1 MKKLWLPRLSGN
13 PEVSPLQ
20 RFRIRCIH
28 DHVYDVYQMR
38 KTDTSISSSTAKAI
52 LEAAR
57 ELLDRKGL
65 AAVTMRSVAER
76 VGVTPMAIYRH
87 YADRTSLLNAMAD
100 EGFRELAARVLA
112 LELEGGVE
120 HRLTQVS
127 DVFVDSAMQFP
138 NLYRLMFLEPREGA
152 RVYPDDF
159 KAGRSP
165 TFRPTVDIL
174 DEAMGRGELRK
185 DDPIEI
191 AFELSALSHGL
202 IVLYLGG
209 RVAQGEQNFRAL
221 FQRSFRRYLDGIR
234 S

>member
-1 MKKLWLPRLSGN
+1 
-13 PEVSPLQ
+13 
-20 RFRIRCIH
+20 
-28 DHVYDVYQMR
+28 MR
-38 KTDTSISSSTAKAI
+38 QTEDSISSKPSTATAI

-57 ELLDRKGL
+57 DLLDREGL
-65 AAVTMRSVAER
+65 AAVTMRRVAER

-87 YADRTSLLNAMAD
+87 YADRASLLNAMAD
-100 EGFRELAARVLA
+100 EGFHELADRVLA
-112 LELEGGVE
+112 LRLEGDVE

-127 DVFVDSAMQFP
+127 DVFLDAVMQFP

-165 TFRPTVDIL
+165 TFRPTVNIL

-185 DDPIEI
+185 DDAIEI
-191 AFELSALSHGL
+191 AFEMSALSHGL

-209 RVAQGEQNFRAL
+209 RVAQGEQGFRSL
-221 FQRSFRRYLDGIR
+221 HQRSFRRYLDGIR